1 MPLAAGTDLGP
12 YRIRRLLGAGGMG
25 EVYEGRDTR
34 LDRAV
39 AIKVLPEGSTDVGSR
54 QRFQHEARAVA
65 ALNHPHICTLF
76 DVGRQ
81 GDIDYLVMEYLEGVT
96 LAERLAKGPLPVAEA
111 LRHGIEFA
119 DALDRAHR
127 AGIVHRDLKPG
138 NVMLTPEGVKLLDFG
153 LAKLRR
159 PVAPVE
165 DKSGTRTLAQPLT
178 ERGAIHGTL
187 QYMAP
192 EQLEG
197 KEADTRTDVFAF
209 GVTFYEMLTARKAF
223 AGTTQA
229 EVAGQILHVEAP
241 ALPAGE
247 GAGERLEHILRRC
260 LAKDPDERWQTAR
273 DLLLELKWAAESRQG
288 AEARSESPRASGV
301 PRQVPLRWALAA
313 VLLLAVLAAVPW
325 LRSARGIGAGSAP
338 LPDPPVI
345 VLMDSPLADRVYDP
359 RTLASGGTNAD
370 DITDILRDLDVQ
382 LHKETTSPAWHREE
396 QVLKQR
402 PRLVVAHLSCL
413 RDDHGM
419 QEGSPIHDLLRDGA
433 WDRLR
438 ALMAYWGS
446 AESQTRFLIYSRGFS
461 TQPERDQFV
470 SDLVQRF
477 PALRSRVLLM
487 HVPGGERASFR
498 DPATAAALRQQVVA
512 MLREEWRAGD

>member
-1 MPLAAGTDLGP
+1 
-12 YRIRRLLGAGGMG
+12 
-25 EVYEGRDTR
+25 
-34 LDRAV
+34 
-39 AIKVLPEGSTDVGSR
+39 
-54 QRFQHEARAVA
+54 
-65 ALNHPHICTLF
+65 
-76 DVGRQ
+76 
-81 GDIDYLVMEYLEGVT
+81 
-96 LAERLAKGPLPVAEA
+96 
-111 LRHGIEFA
+111 
-119 DALDRAHR
+119 
-127 AGIVHRDLKPG
+127 
-138 NVMLTPEGVKLLDFG
+138 MLTPGGVKLLDFG

-159 PVAPVE
+159 PVAAAE
-165 DKSGTRTLAQPLT
+165 DKSAAKTFTQALT
-178 ERGAIHGTL
+178 ERGAIPGTP

-197 KEADTRTDVFAF
+197 KEADPRTDVF
-209 GVTFYEMLTARKAF
+209 
-223 AGTTQA
+223 
-229 EVAGQILHVEAP
+229 
-241 ALPAGE
+241 
-247 GAGERLEHILRRC
+247 
-260 LAKDPDERWQTAR
+260 
-273 DLLLELKWAAESRQG
+273 
-288 AEARSESPRASGV
+288 
-301 PRQVPLRWALAA
+301 WALAV

-325 LRSARGIGAGSAP
+325 VRSGRGVGAGSAP
-338 LPDPPVI
+338 RPDPPVI

-370 DITDILRDLDVQ
+370 DITDILRDLDVE

-413 RDDHGM
+413 RDDRGM
-419 QEGSPIHDLLRDGA
+419 QEGSPMHDLLRDQA

-446 AESQTRFLIYSRGFS
+446 AEPQTRFLLYSRGFP

-477 PALRSRVLLM
+477 PALRSRVLM
-487 HVPGGERASFR
+487 FHVPGDERASFR

>member
-1 MPLAAGTDLGP
+1 
-12 YRIRRLLGAGGMG
+12 
-25 EVYEGRDTR
+25 
-34 LDRAV
+34 
-39 AIKVLPEGSTDVGSR
+39 
-54 QRFQHEARAVA
+54 
-65 ALNHPHICTLF
+65 
-76 DVGRQ
+76 
-81 GDIDYLVMEYLEGVT
+81 
-96 LAERLAKGPLPVAEA
+96 VAEA

-153 LAKLRR
+153 LAKLRP
-159 PVAPVE
+159 PVLPAE
-165 DKSGTRTLAQPLT
+165 DKSAARTLTQALT
-178 ERGAIHGTL
+178 EGGAIPGTL

-197 KEADTRTDVFAF
+197 KEADPRTDIFAF

-241 ALPAGE
+241 ALPVGE
-247 GAGERLEHILRRC
+247 GGAGERLEHILRRC
-260 LAKDPDERWQTAR
+260 LAKDPDERWQSAR

-288 AEARSESPRASGV
+288 AEARSEIQRASGA

-325 LRSARGIGAGSAP
+325 LRSARSIGAGSAP

-413 RDDHGM
+413 RDDRGV

-433 WDRLR
+433 WDRFR
-438 ALMAYWGS
+438 TLMAYWGS
-446 AESQTRFLIYSRGFS
+446 VEPQTRFLLYSRGFP
-461 TQPERDQFV
+461 TQAERHRLV

-477 PALRSRVLLM
+477 PALRSRVLIM
-487 HVPGGERASFR
+487 HVPGDERASFR
-498 DPATAAALRQQVVA
+498 DPATSAALKQQVVA

>member
-1 MPLAAGTDLGP
+1 
-12 YRIRRLLGAGGMG
+12 
-25 EVYEGRDTR
+25 
-34 LDRAV
+34 
-39 AIKVLPEGSTDVGSR
+39 
-54 QRFQHEARAVA
+54 
-65 ALNHPHICTLF
+65 
-76 DVGRQ
+76 
-81 GDIDYLVMEYLEGVT
+81 
-96 LAERLAKGPLPVAEA
+96 
-111 LRHGIEFA
+111 
-119 DALDRAHR
+119 
-127 AGIVHRDLKPG
+127 
-138 NVMLTPEGVKLLDFG
+138 
-153 LAKLRR
+153 
-159 PVAPVE
+159 
-165 DKSGTRTLAQPLT
+165 
-178 ERGAIHGTL
+178 
-187 QYMAP
+187 MAP

-197 KEADTRTDVFAF
+197 KEADPRTDIFAF

-241 ALPAGE
+241 ALPVVE
-247 GAGERLEHILRRC
+247 RGAGERLEHILRRC
-260 LAKDPDERWQTAR
+260 LAKDPDDRWQSAR
-273 DLLLELKWAAESRQG
+273 DLLLELNWAAESRQG
-288 AEARSESPRASGV
+288 AEARSEALRASGA
-301 PRQVPLRWALAA
+301 PWQVPLRWVLAT

-325 LRSARGIGAGSAP
+325 LRSAPGIGAGSSP

-345 VLMDSPLADRVYDP
+345 VLMDTPLADRVYDP

-413 RDDHGM
+413 RDDRGM
-419 QEGSPIHDLLRDGA
+419 QEGSPMHDLLRDQA

-446 AESQTRFLIYSRGFS
+446 AEPQTRFLLYSRGFP
-461 TQPERDQFV
+461 TQPERDRFV

-487 HVPGGERASFR
+487 HVPGDERASFR

-512 MLREEWRAGD
+512 MLREDWRGGD